1 MVEETA
7 AKISSEA
14 GFPGRLVQRTC
25 EPINTES
32 SVKSREHAKQGV
44 NISGPR
50 DELCMLR
57 ECLEENYETATC
69 QCCLGLPSLWDRKDA
84 ELEATE
90 ACDWLQAAGFP
101 QYAQLYED
109 SLFPIDIASV
119 KKDHDFLDRD
129 SLKSLCRRLTILNKC
144 ASMKLEVHF
153 QRKQSED
160 SEEEDLCAISDRW
173 AFQRDSKRWSRLG
186 SFPPPSSHSPEV
198 LHSDMKASASRESV
212 LSDFS
217 DLEGVSVLSSSS
229 SSAGSSGGTSRSQL
243 TMAEPYSSFSSR
255 HLDIPAVS
263 RRSLTENR
271 SSKDLLTLKE
281 MPKKHRSQSFLRKIG
296 SFRRKDKDREAARA
310 KDFNTQGCDLQEG
323 PLQSSMSCTTN
334 ESLPGLKQNIP
345 ESSQFKR
352 RTKTICRA
360 TAGQPA
366 SEGSGKQKQKTK
378 SGGIYLEDYE
388 MSLKV
393 PNWTQQLHRPLDLQ
407 KDCVVYLPSD
417 HKPGTFPKSLSI
429 ESLCPAANDNLG
441 NWRSGNRSLEISM
454 CSSSESQGFGRFR
467 PRRNSCSSMGSIY
480 DNVPEAYGS
489 SEDLFNLG
497 AGGICDLDDILQHV
511 HGLQHTIDLWS
522 KRVCPELD
530 DLESEL
536 PIDPIFPSSVHFE
549 EQSMSDVGTAASDFD
564 STGNSLNEAEEMEM
578 RERRDSGVGAS
589 LTRPSRKLRWHSFQ
603 NSHRPSLTSASLEIN
618 RQSAA
623 QLNLLQ
629 KFSLLRLTA
638 IMEKYS
644 VPNKQGWSWTVPKF
658 MKRSK
663 VPDYRD
669 KKVFGVPPIINVQRS
684 GQPLPQS
691 IQQAMRYIRSQ
702 CLDQVGIFRKSGVK
716 SRIQMLRKMNET
728 SPDHVSYEGQSAYD
742 VADMLKQYFRDLP
755 EPVFTSKLTDTFL
768 QIYQCVP
775 KEQRLQAV
783 QAAVILLP
791 DENREVLQTL
801 LYFLSDIASAQD
813 NQMTPGNLAVCLAP
827 SIFHLNVSKKEST
840 SPRLIHRRGA
850 AGKPDQKDLNENM
863 AATQGLTHMIIE
875 CKKLFQIPHDMMLQS
890 RNSYVAAD
898 AHPLPLEG
906 LSRSLLG
913 EPRDYR
919 AFLEDS
925 VQGLL
930 RESMEKFKGWITTP
944 GPEST
949 ELSYKKAGDGQPIR
963 LWKVSTEIE
972 APPLTV
978 LHRVLRERHLWDDD
992 LLHGRVIEAL
1002 DKNTE
1007 IYHYVTDSMAPH
1019 PRRDF
1024 IVLRKWHSD
1033 LPKGACVLVCA
1044 SVEHDK
1050 VQLEGGVR
1058 ALLLSSRYL
1067 IEPCGMG
1074 RSRLTHV
1081 CRSDL
1086 RGRSP
1091 EWYNKVFGH
1100 LCAVEVARI
1109 RDSFPVLTARGPE
1122 TKL

>member
-1 MVEETA
+1 MDRRNWETL
-7 AKISSEA
+7 
-14 GFPGRLVQRTC
+14 R
-25 EPINTES
+25 
-32 SVKSREHAKQGV
+32 
-44 NISGPR
+44 PR
-50 DELCMLR
+50 SLTVHFRDSTYKALGILR
-57 ECLEENYETATC
+57 
-69 QCCLGLPSLWDRKDA
+69 RKLNHRQIA

-109 SLFPIDIASV
+109 CLFPIDIASV

-229 SSAGSSGGTSRSQL
+229 SSSAGSSGGTSRSQL

-255 HLDIPAVS
+255 HLDTTAVS
-263 RRSLTENR
+263 SRSLTENR

-310 KDFNTQGCDLQEG
+310 KDSDTQGCDLQEG

-345 ESSQFKR
+345 ERSQFKR

-393 PNWTQQLHRPLDLQ
+393 PSWTQQLHRPLDLQ

-441 NWRSGNRSLEISM
+441 NWRSGNTSLEISM
-454 CSSSESQGFGRFR
+454 CSSSESQGFGRLR

-906 LSRSLLG
+906 LSRSLRG

-949 ELSYKKAGDGQPIR
+949 ELSYKKVGDGHPIR

-1081 CRSDL
+1081 CRADL

>member
-1 MVEETA
+1 MTL
-7 AKISSEA
+7 S
-14 GFPGRLVQRTC
+14 Q
-25 EPINTES
+25 
-32 SVKSREHAKQGV
+32 
-44 NISGPR
+44 
-50 DELCMLR
+50 
-57 ECLEENYETATC
+57 
-69 QCCLGLPSLWDRKDA
+69 

-263 RRSLTENR
+263 SRSLTENR

-310 KDFNTQGCDLQEG
+310 KDSNTQGCDLQEG

-429 ESLCPAANDNLG
+429 ESLCPAANENLG
-441 NWRSGNRSLEISM
+441 NWRSGNMSLEISM

-949 ELSYKKAGDGQPIR
+949 ELSYKKAGDGHPIR

-1033 LPKGACVLVCA
+1033 LPKGVCVLVCA

-1081 CRSDL
+1081 CRADL

>member
-1 MVEETA
+1 MDRRNWKTL
-7 AKISSEA
+7 
-14 GFPGRLVQRTC
+14 R
-25 EPINTES
+25 
-32 SVKSREHAKQGV
+32 
-44 NISGPR
+44 PR
-50 DELCMLR
+50 SLTVHFRDSTYKALGILR
-57 ECLEENYETATC
+57 
-69 QCCLGLPSLWDRKDA
+69 RKLNHRQIA

-263 RRSLTENR
+263 SRSLTENR

-310 KDFNTQGCDLQEG
+310 KDSNTQGCDLQEG

-429 ESLCPAANDNLG
+429 ESLCPAANENLG
-441 NWRSGNRSLEISM
+441 NWRSGNMSLEISM

-949 ELSYKKAGDGQPIR
+949 ELSYKKAGDGHPIR

-1033 LPKGACVLVCA
+1033 LPKGVCVLVCA

-1081 CRSDL
+1081 CRADL

>member
-1 MVEETA
+1 M
-7 AKISSEA
+7 SS
-14 GFPGRLVQRTC
+14 RDKLRT
-25 EPINTES
+25 
-32 SVKSREHAKQGV
+32 
-44 NISGPR
+44 R
-50 DELCMLR
+50 DD
-57 ECLEENYETATC
+57 N
-69 QCCLGLPSLWDRKDA
+69 

-263 RRSLTENR
+263 SRSLTENR

-310 KDFNTQGCDLQEG
+310 KDSNTQGCDLQEG

-429 ESLCPAANDNLG
+429 ESLCPAANENLG
-441 NWRSGNRSLEISM
+441 NWRSGNMSLEISM

-949 ELSYKKAGDGQPIR
+949 ELSYKKAGDGHPIR

-1033 LPKGACVLVCA
+1033 LPKGVCVLVCA

-1081 CRSDL
+1081 CRADL

>member
-1 MVEETA
+1 M
-7 AKISSEA
+7 SS
-14 GFPGRLVQRTC
+14 RDKLRTL
-25 EPINTES
+25 
-32 SVKSREHAKQGV
+32 
-44 NISGPR
+44 
-50 DELCMLR
+50 D
-57 ECLEENYETATC
+57 
-69 QCCLGLPSLWDRKDA
+69 DD

-255 HLDIPAVS
+255 HLDTTAVS
-263 RRSLTENR
+263 SRSLTENR
-271 SSKDLLTLKE
+271 SSKDLLTLKD

-310 KDFNTQGCDLQEG
+310 KDSDTQGCDLQEG

-393 PNWTQQLHRPLDLQ
+393 PNWTQQLHGPLDLQ

-441 NWRSGNRSLEISM
+441 NWRSGNTSLEISM

-480 DNVPEAYGS
+480 DNVPEEYRS

-497 AGGICDLDDILQHV
+497 AGGTCDLDDILQHV

-549 EQSMSDVGTAASDFD
+549 EQSISDVGTAASDFD

-906 LSRSLLG
+906 FSRSLLG

-949 ELSYKKAGDGQPIR
+949 ELSYKKVGDGHPIR

-1081 CRSDL
+1081 CRADL

>member
-1 MVEETA
+1 MNLRLQKLV
-7 AKISSEA
+7 I
-14 GFPGRLVQRTC
+14 GF
-25 EPINTES
+25 
-32 SVKSREHAKQGV
+32 KQ
-44 NISGPR
+44 
-50 DELCMLR
+50 L
-57 ECLEENYETATC
+57 
-69 QCCLGLPSLWDRKDA
+69 
-84 ELEATE
+84 
-90 ACDWLQAAGFP
+90 
-101 QYAQLYED
+101 
-109 SLFPIDIASV
+109 
-119 KKDHDFLDRD
+119 DFRNMH
-129 SLKSLCRRLTILNKC
+129 SF
-144 ASMKLEVHF
+144 MK
-153 QRKQSED
+153 SED

-255 HLDIPAVS
+255 HLDTTAVS
-263 RRSLTENR
+263 SRSLTENR

-310 KDFNTQGCDLQEG
+310 KDSDTQGCDLQEG

-345 ESSQFKR
+345 ERSQFKR

-393 PNWTQQLHRPLDLQ
+393 PSWTQQLHRPLDLQ

-441 NWRSGNRSLEISM
+441 NWRSGNTSLEISM
-454 CSSSESQGFGRFR
+454 CSSSESQGFGRLR

-522 KRVCPELD
+522 KRLCPELD

-589 LTRPSRKLRWHSFQ
+589 LTRPS
-603 NSHRPSLTSASLEIN
+603 SLSGLPVQVAHTVLSL
-618 RQSAA
+618 SCPA
-623 QLNLLQ
+623 
-629 KFSLLRLTA
+629 
-638 IMEKYS
+638 
-644 VPNKQGWSWTVPKF
+644 V
-658 MKRSK
+658 
-663 VPDYRD
+663 
-669 KKVFGVPPIINVQRS
+669 
-684 GQPLPQS
+684 
-691 IQQAMRYIRSQ
+691 
-702 CLDQVGIFRKSGVK
+702 QVGIFRKSGVK

-768 QIYQCVP
+768 QIYQC
-775 KEQRLQAV
+775 EY
-783 QAAVILLP
+783 
-791 DENREVLQTL
+791 ERE
-801 LYFLSDIASAQD
+801 
-813 NQMTPGNLAVCLAP
+813 G
-827 SIFHLNVSKKEST
+827 
-840 SPRLIHRRGA
+840 
-850 AGKPDQKDLNENM
+850 
-863 AATQGLTHMIIE
+863 
-875 CKKLFQIPHDMMLQS
+875 
-890 RNSYVAAD
+890 
-898 AHPLPLEG
+898 
-906 LSRSLLG
+906 
-913 EPRDYR
+913 
-919 AFLEDS
+919 
-925 VQGLL
+925 
-930 RESMEKFKGWITTP
+930 
-944 GPEST
+944 
-949 ELSYKKAGDGQPIR
+949 
-963 LWKVSTEIE
+963 
-972 APPLTV
+972 
-978 LHRVLRERHLWDDD
+978 
-992 LLHGRVIEAL
+992 
-1002 DKNTE
+1002 
-1007 IYHYVTDSMAPH
+1007 
-1019 PRRDF
+1019 
-1024 IVLRKWHSD
+1024 
-1033 LPKGACVLVCA
+1033 
-1044 SVEHDK
+1044 
-1050 VQLEGGVR
+1050 
-1058 ALLLSSRYL
+1058 
-1067 IEPCGMG
+1067 
-1074 RSRLTHV
+1074 HV
-1081 CRSDL
+1081 
-1086 RGRSP
+1086 
-1091 EWYNKVFGH
+1091 
-1100 LCAVEVARI
+1100 
-1109 RDSFPVLTARGPE
+1109 
-1122 TKL
+1122 

>member
-1 MVEETA
+1 MDRRNWKTL
-7 AKISSEA
+7 
-14 GFPGRLVQRTC
+14 R
-25 EPINTES
+25 
-32 SVKSREHAKQGV
+32 
-44 NISGPR
+44 PR
-50 DELCMLR
+50 SLTVHFRDSTYKALGILR
-57 ECLEENYETATC
+57 
-69 QCCLGLPSLWDRKDA
+69 RKLNHRQIA

-255 HLDIPAVS
+255 HLDTTAVS
-263 RRSLTENR
+263 SRSLTENR
-271 SSKDLLTLKE
+271 SSKDLLTLKD

-310 KDFNTQGCDLQEG
+310 KDSDTQGCDLQEG

-393 PNWTQQLHRPLDLQ
+393 PNWTQQLHGPLDLQ

-441 NWRSGNRSLEISM
+441 NWRSGNTSLEISM

-480 DNVPEAYGS
+480 DNVPEEYRS

-497 AGGICDLDDILQHV
+497 AGGTCDLDDILQHV

-549 EQSMSDVGTAASDFD
+549 EQSISDVGTAASDFD

-906 LSRSLLG
+906 FSRSLLG

-949 ELSYKKAGDGQPIR
+949 ELSYKKVGDGHPIR

-1081 CRSDL
+1081 CRADL